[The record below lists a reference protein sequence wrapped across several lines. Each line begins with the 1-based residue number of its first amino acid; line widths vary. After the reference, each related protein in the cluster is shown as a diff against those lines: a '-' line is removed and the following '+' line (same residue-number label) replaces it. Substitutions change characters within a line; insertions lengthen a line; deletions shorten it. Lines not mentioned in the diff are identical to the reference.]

1 VLCWSFE
8 SIRSYPN
15 VLIKG
20 RFCEK
25 CLYYLLY
32 VLGSS
37 SKLVSCLCLWA
48 IHSVV
53 SHWQPFLFDCFI
65 NTAQLCLFYGLD
77 RISFCFRLRLPHQEN
92 QLVEESITY
101 TGQEYYTTLT
111 FFSSEIILKSTKFRL
126 SRLSPSHLN
135 RYIHDNFPPD
145 ILIILKAWTIT
156 Q

>member
-1 VLCWSFE
+1 MFVLRTLCSWFILQASVMSLPMSNPFSCMSFATF
-8 SIRSYPN
+8 SFR
-15 VLIKG
+15 
-20 RFCEK
+20 
-25 CLYYLLY
+25 
-32 VLGSS
+32 
-37 SKLVSCLCLWA
+37 
-48 IHSVV
+48 
-53 SHWQPFLFDCFI
+53 
-65 NTAQLCLFYGLD
+65 LFYKYSPTLF
-77 RISFCFRLRLPHQEN
+77 ILWPWSNKFLLSPSFASPGKPAG
-92 QLVEESITY
+92 SITY